1 MTATEVKNKLGDAL
15 SFPDDD
21 SLLIKEDEKE
31 AFMVFTAQMAKKL
44 ILTTYVHGGLSRS
57 ETMKLMGFEWY
68 GDLLD
73 ALAAAKMNKPTLP
86 ENERAAMTSYAKKY
100 WEQDEGR
107 RKIIMNHS
115 QL

>member
-1 MTATEVKNKLGDAL
+1 MTATEVKNKLEDTL

-21 SLLIKEDEKE
+21 SLLIKKNGKE
-31 AFMVFTAQMAKKL
+31 AFMVFTAKMANKL

-57 ETMKLMGFEWY
+57 ETMKLMGFDWY

-86 ENERAAMTSYAKKY
+86 ENERAAMISYAK
-100 WEQDEGR
+100 
-107 RKIIMNHS
+107 II
-115 QL
+115 LGTR